1 MLEQNPAFQDLAAP
15 VLDNLLF
22 QWCVDPLDVLQKWT
36 AGDPLRNETHLVR
49 GSKTTHFAT
58 KPESELRMCISQCQ
72 AMHIRC
78 VACPCLYVYKYM

>member
-36 AGDPLRNETHLVR
+36 AGDPLCNETHLVR
-49 GSKTTHFAT
+49 CSNTNN
-58 KPESELRMCISQCQ
+58 SLRNQTR
-72 AMHIRC
+72 IRI
-78 VACPCLYVYKYM
+78 AHVYHSV